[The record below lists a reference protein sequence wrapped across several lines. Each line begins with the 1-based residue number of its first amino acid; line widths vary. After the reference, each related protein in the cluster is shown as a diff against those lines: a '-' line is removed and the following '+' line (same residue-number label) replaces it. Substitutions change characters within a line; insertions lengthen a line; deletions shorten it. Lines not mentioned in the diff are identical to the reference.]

1 MMAAR
6 TPEDCDRL
14 FSAGVNAGDAAAVA
28 ALYEDDGVLVFEGD
42 TFQGPDAIRGFVE
55 GMIAAK
61 PQITMNVIGVV
72 RAGDVAMVY
81 NDWHMSV
88 AGADGKREES
98 SGKAI
103 EVVRRQADGT
113 WKYVIDDPRA
123 RG

>member
-1 MMAAR
+1 MAAH

-14 FSAGVNAGDAAAVA
+14 FGEAVNAGDAAAVA
-28 ALYEDDGVLVFEGD
+28 ALYENDGVLVLEGD
-42 TFQGPDAIRGFVE
+42 TFQGPDAIRGFLDA
-55 GMIAAK
+55 MIAA
-61 PQITMNVIGVV
+61 QTRITMNVTRVLS
-72 RAGDVAMVY
+72 AGDVAVVY

-88 AGADGKREES
+88 AGADGQRAES

-103 EVVRRQADGT
+103 EVVRRQSDGT